1 MAYQVSQIFDPRLFT
16 NDNIYVQCIFFAD
29 FSAYVSSLPPPA
41 RPHLELQLDSD
52 HNGVEMDL
60 HQIAEHMLKWE
71 EKLSAHLGLTP
82 ADIDNIKER
91 NPFKPELQK

>member
-1 MAYQVSQIFDPRLFT
+1 MTIFMYNVYFL
-16 NDNIYVQCIFFAD
+16 AD

-41 RPHLELQLDSD
+41 RLHLELQLDSD
-52 HNGVEMDL
+52 HNGVEIDL

>member
-1 MAYQVSQIFDPRLFT
+1 MLFQISFM
-16 NDNIYVQCIFFAD
+16 IYVRIFAD

-41 RPHLELQLDSD
+41 RPHLELQLDSGYD
-52 HNGVEMDL
+52 GVEKDL
-60 HQIAEHMLKWE
+60 HQIADNMLKWE